1 MKTTISEH
9 NNFIKKTIM
18 KKIIIIITLIISTYM
33 AMAVGVEVNGR
44 ITIGKKSSGNCS
56 GFGFC
61 SMSGAGNSSPKDGM
75 RSTFLYNSDNNTL
88 VIGISRN
95 EIQTINAS
103 KLQYFEGKN
112 SITLEENFTVPAELA
127 QQFGFA
133 KTVTIRRGTYNLS
146 YTNGI
151 YYITIVL

>member
-1 MKTTISEH
+1 
-9 NNFIKKTIM
+9 
-18 KKIIIIITLIISTYM
+18 
-33 AMAVGVEVNGR
+33 
-44 ITIGKKSSGNCS
+44 
-56 GFGFC
+56 
-61 SMSGAGNSSPKDGM
+61 M

-133 KTVTIRRGTYNLS
+133 KTVTIRQGTYNLS